1 MLALSQGKIR
11 LTFPITP
18 AEIQITSGNE
28 VEVFTVITG
37 QERTGKPVSKAKR
50 VSFSTILPRQ
60 WKNIWE
66 KDSKQTVTYKTPETT
81 WKLLEQW
88 KAKPVVLNFENLFSQ
103 TMIIENMEKTYK
115 DGQGNLH
122 VTFSFVESKPVKI
135 VSYSNTKQL
144 LKPGVIIT
152 KSSKS
157 RPNTTGKKDKK
168 NKKNTSKKAKK
179 AKDKSKKAK
188 DKAKDNAKGSFNYSS
203 QKSRIS
209 SKNASV
215 KGK

>member
-18 AEIQITSGNE
+18 TEIQITSGNE
-28 VEVFTVITG
+28 VEVFTVIIG
-37 QERTGKPVSKAKR
+37 QERTGKPVSKVNR
-50 VSFSTILPRQ
+50 VSFSIILPRQ
-60 WKNIWE
+60 WENIWE

-81 WKLLEQW
+81 WNLVEQW

-122 VTFSFVESKPVKI
+122 ATLSFVENKPVKI

-157 RPNTTGKKDKK
+157 RPNTTGKKDAK
-168 NKKNTSKKAKK
+168 NKKKTSEKAKK

-188 DKAKDNAKGSFNYSS
+188 DNAKGSFNYSD